1 MKKDLVPSIFKL
13 NFINNYEVVTNENKT
28 KDIVINYIMGN
39 KDILPYSRTNMFR
52 VEKQVKTQ
60 LETLKNM
67 FIFDITHFGIGSIC
81 SIALALVCFIFT
93 VASSGVLAGLSLAA
107 LLSLTGFSVKQ
118 FKKMKDE
125 YDFIKKVDYFEKN
138 KEVFNG
144 ENIKENE
151 LEKEEPTHRLSYSDI
166 DNMSYKQLK
175 EAKKGLEDLGYVQ
188 KEEHIQNK
196 QHIRL

>member
-1 MKKDLVPSIFKL
+1 MKKELVPSIFKL
-13 NFINNYEVVTNENKT
+13 NYINNYEVVTNENKT

-39 KDILPYSRTNMFR
+39 KDILPYTNTNIYI

-67 FIFDITHFGIGSIC
+67 FLFDITHFGISSIC

-93 VASSGVLAGLSLAA
+93 VASSGILAGLSLAA
-107 LLSLTGFSVKQ
+107 LLSVTGFSVKQ

-138 KEVFNG
+138 KDVFNG
-144 ENIKENE
+144 ETTIEKTV
-151 LEKEEPTHRLSYSDI
+151 EKEEPTYKLSYIDI
-166 DNMSYKQLK
+166 DNMSYKELK
-175 EAKKGLEDLGYVQ
+175 EAKKGLEKLGYVP
-188 KEEHIQNK
+188 KEESSLGK